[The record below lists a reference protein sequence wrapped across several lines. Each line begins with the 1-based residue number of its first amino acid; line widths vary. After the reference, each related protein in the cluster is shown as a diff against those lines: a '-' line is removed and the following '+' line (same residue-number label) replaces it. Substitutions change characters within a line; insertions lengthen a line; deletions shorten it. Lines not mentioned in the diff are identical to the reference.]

1 MRWIDIGSHAV
12 AIIDRCDEVRCSR
25 CSGAACPFPKGKVI
39 RGIHVRTAHIE
50 IEQDVTVTIY
60 SYRSVEG
67 RCSGRSPRCWQEAIE
82 VAGVQDCRNRASRIE
97 AAHIELRP
105 LDRWGCVRT

>member
-1 MRWIDIGSHAV
+1 
-12 AIIDRCDEVRCSR
+12 
-25 CSGAACPFPKGKVI
+25 CPFPKGEVI

-50 IEQDVTVTIY
+50 IEQDITVGIV

-82 VAGVQDCRNRASRIE
+82 VAGVQDRRSRPPARRIE
-97 AAHIELRP
+97 GAHIELRP
-105 LDRWGCVRT
+105 LDRWGCVRTAGLSLKKNIEFLIG